1 MSQSR
6 HISRALRA
14 AVAIVVACAL
24 MFSVSAAGAAV
35 ASETE
40 ITVKTDGSA
49 SVGLFA
55 CFKRHM
61 TQRADGASADR
72 TQDGQKSAKPHCP
85 CCLAAHTA
93 AAVLPA
99 RLATPAA
106 PRAAPSPIY
115 RLWSTAHAPEGAG
128 SRAAHGARAP
138 PFAI

>member
-14 AVAIVVACAL
+14 AIAILVAWAL

-40 ITVKTDGSA
+40 VSIKNNGST
-49 SVGLFA
+49 SLGLFA

-61 TQRADGASADR
+61 TQRADGASADKA
-72 TQDGQKSAKPHCP
+72 QDDQKSAKPHCP

-93 AAVLPA
+93 AAVLPT

-106 PRAAPSPIY
+106 PRAAPLPIY
-115 RLWSTAHAPEGAG
+115 RLSFTAHAPEGAG

-138 PFAI
+138 PFSI